1 MFRRT
6 SLKCD
11 RFMRP
16 MAFVSL
22 LTVLCVLLCACG
34 TAVPTGSLS
43 SGGDTPPVTDAT
55 TVRETTPST
64 TDATTASVT
73 EKTTTGETPTT
84 PPTTSPTTKAPTT
97 ATTAATSSAE
107 PSVPL
112 VMAERPDEYGK
123 PRDDGNAN
131 IVERDDIVRVYISDY
146 LAEMMATHKDD
157 KVLYRVLVETFV
169 LRKDEDTYCPSTENA
184 QELQWLYDVA
194 DRAQKACDEAKQLYL
209 STPAGELRN
218 QRHADYE
225 QKQDEAADSWK
236 SYHALR
242 DADKKAYTDSLL
254 ASRMAELKEKCVSLT
269 EVSPTSGYVTNNVS
283 NGINRIAVLAKEDIL
298 SLANTGAYSFS
309 LAPPPRREGYSSI
322 IADELTDRL
331 HTMKNTDKA
340 KVLVVYRDK
349 THGAKAMTKA
359 DILAL
364 ANSDKAEIIYDHNY
378 AGSWTIGI
386 K

>member
-43 SGGDTPPVTDAT
+43 SGGDTPPVMDAT
-55 TVRETTPST
+55 TVRETTSST

-73 EKTTTGETPTT
+73 EKTTTGETPTI
-84 PPTTSPTTKAPTT
+84 PPTTSPTTKTPTT
-97 ATTAATSSAE
+97 ATTASAE
-107 PSVPL
+107 PSLPVI
-112 VMAERPDEYGK
+112 MAEKPDKYNADVGTVFVEGK
-123 PRDDGNAN
+123 NKA
-131 IVERDDIVRVYISDY
+131 YITDY
-146 LAEMMATHKDD
+146 LTREMEKHKGE
-157 KVLYRVLVETFV
+157 KVLYRVLV
-169 LRKDEDTYCPSTENA
+169 KGYIGGMDSSGYQPSAEKA
-184 QELQWLYDVA
+184 KELQPLYDAAVK
-194 DRAQKACDEAKQLYL
+194 AQQACDEAEKLYQ
-209 STPAGELRN
+209 STPAGGPRQERY
-218 QRHADYE
+218 ADY
-225 QKQDEAADSWK
+225 KKKSDTVSACWK
-236 SYHALR
+236 SYYELR
-242 DADKKAYTDSLL
+242 DADEAVYLDGVLQARQATL
-254 ASRMAELKEKCVSLT
+254 EKHSVSVAK
-269 EVSPTSGYVTNNVS
+269 VSPTSGYTAPPNS
-283 NGINRIAVLAKEDIL
+283 MKGFQRIALITEEGIRAL
-298 SLANTGAYSFS
+298 SVDSNYIFS

-322 IADELTDRL
+322 IADELTNRL

-340 KVLVVYRDK
+340 KVFVVYRDK

-364 ANSDKAEIIYDHNY
+364 ADSDKAEIIYDHNY